1 MTKYYRLLLIA
12 LVPLFVLSATM
23 AVSAENITFYTHSS
37 EQQTFID
44 DGQVR
49 GIPHAGTRAFQ
60 VELIRQMMLIRGVNT
75 GIVDVPFARGYTM
88 VKEQNDIAFFSL
100 ARTWEREQQVKW
112 GSPLKTTELYF
123 YELKQS
129 PTHINSISDAKK
141 VFSIGVMRGGVQEST
156 LDSLGFENYY
166 AVNSYA
172 QILSMLELGRLSLIV
187 GSADFTEHP
196 VSKRDQQLIKN
207 TRVALTKHETY
218 LVFSKNVD
226 DLEVERW
233 RRAHHKLKLSGQLD
247 ALRRKYLLPRSQILI
262 SENTPPIN
270 SYKQLNDNQIK

>member
-1 MTKYYRLLLIA
+1 MA
-12 LVPLFVLSATM
+12 FSADL
-23 AVSAENITFYTHSS
+23 TFYTHSS

-44 DGQVR
+44 DGQIR
-49 GIPHAGTRAFQ
+49 GVPHAGSRAFQ

-75 GIVDVPFARGYTM
+75 RIVDVPFARGYTI
-88 VKEQNDIAFFSL
+88 VKEQNDVAFFSL
-100 ARTWEREQQVKW
+100 ARTWAREQQVKW

-129 PTHINSISDAKK
+129 PTHIKSISDAKK

-172 QILSMLELGRLSLIV
+172 QTLSMLELGRLSLIV

-196 VSKRDQQLIKN
+196 VSKRNQQFIKN
-207 TRVALTKHETY
+207 THVALTKHETY

-233 RRAHHKLKLSGQLD
+233 RKAYQELKLSGQLD
-247 ALRRKYLLPRSQILI
+247 ALRRRYLLPSPQIMI
-262 SENTPPIN
+262 SENTAPVIQ
-270 SYKQLNDNQIK
+270 YKQLSDNQIK